1 MVNDLE
7 RSTDTERSSDL
18 NRGDDSDESIKSS
31 SYSCETCNQSFNSK
45 QELKKHSSSQH

>member
-7 RSTDTERSSDL
+7 RSRDTERSSNL
-18 NRGDDSDESIKSS
+18 NRGDDSDESIS

-45 QELKKHSSSQH
+45 HDLKKHSSTQD

>member
-7 RSTDTERSSDL
+7 RSTNTERSSEL
-18 NRGDDSDESIKSS
+18 NRGDDSDESIKS

-45 QELKKHSSSQH
+45 LELKKHSSSQH